1 MTRHFI
7 LTGAPGAGKTT
18 LIEELAQR
26 GFATVPEAATDV
38 IAIGQAK
45 GIEMPWLESDFTREI
60 AVLQSERLDGAGGP
74 LVFHDRSALCTL
86 ALARFLGHPIS
97 PELAAATRAAR
108 QIFEPKVFF
117 VRLLGF
123 ITPTAARRIGLEEAQ
138 KFEKLHEAV
147 YREAGF
153 ELVDIVPAPV
163 EARIAAL
170 LAIAQGRDL
179 PLPQSSSI

>member
-38 IAIGQAK
+38 IAIGQAR
-45 GIEMPWLESDFTREI
+45 GIEMPWLESDFTRRI
-60 AVLQSERLDGAGGP
+60 AALQDERLAGAGGS
-74 LVFHDRSALCTL
+74 LVFHDRSVLCTL
-86 ALARFLGHPIS
+86 ALARFLGHPVS
-97 PELAAATRAAR
+97 AELSRAVAAARKT
-108 QIFEPKVFF
+108 FEPKVFF

-153 ELVDIVPAPV
+153 ALVDIAPAPV
-163 EARIAAL
+163 EARIAAM

>member
-18 LIEELAQR
+18 LIRELARR
-26 GFATVPEAATDV
+26 GFTTIPEAATDV
-38 IAIGQAK
+38 IAIEQAR
-45 GIEMPWLESDFTREI
+45 GIEMPWLESDFTRRI
-60 AVLQSERLDGAGGP
+60 AALQVERLAGAGAP

-86 ALARFLGHPIS
+86 ALARFLGHPVCA
-97 PELAAATRAAR
+97 ELSEAVADACKT
-108 QIFEPKVFF
+108 FEPKVCF

-123 ITPTAARRIGLEEAQ
+123 ITPTAARRIGLAEARE
-138 KFEKLHEAV
+138 FEKLHEAV

-153 ELVDIVPAPV
+153 ALVDIAPAPV
-163 EARIAAL
+163 EARIAAV